1 MRVAVCVCVR
11 VRECRLPIRNVE
23 QTNEIRE
30 VGAVAV
36 WGVRLGTHCDS
47 CHRQLQARGLPGSS
61 YTPHAALKGLINS
74 AVRKSWK
81 ISYR

>member
-1 MRVAVCVCVR
+1 MCVCIH

-36 WGVRLGTHCDS
+36 WEVRLGTHCDS
-47 CHRQLQARGLPGSS
+47 CNRQLQARGLTGSS
-61 YTPHAALKGLINS
+61 YTPHAIPSTLKSLINS